1 MDRKGVGGGVTC
13 RGAEGKTGVVAA
25 VRAREGRGSGWV
37 NNSATEMLGRHTKG
51 ALWAGAGVDLKGHEI
66 LKSPGQ

>member
-1 MDRKGVGGGVTC
+1 MSPVEVQKER
-13 RGAEGKTGVVAA
+13 RVVAV

-37 NNSATEMLGRHTKG
+37 NNSVTEMLGQQTKG

-66 LKSPGQ
+66 LKSPG

>member
-1 MDRKGVGGGVTC
+1 MPPVEVQKER
-13 RGAEGKTGVVAA
+13 RVVA
-25 VRAREGRGSGWV
+25 VVTAREGRGSGWV
-37 NNSATEMLGRHTKG
+37 NNSVTEMFGLQTMG

>member
-1 MDRKGVGGGVTC
+1 MSPVEVQKER
-13 RGAEGKTGVVAA
+13 RVVAVVTA
-25 VRAREGRGSGWV
+25 KEGRGSGWV
-37 NNSATEMLGRHTKG
+37 NNSVTEMFGLQTMG